1 MYRIKTFNKIA
12 PQGLAR
18 LDPGRYQVGEDV
30 AEEAGILVRSA
41 SLLDYPFPESLL
53 AIARAGVGVNNIP
66 LDRCS
71 ESGVAVFST
80 PGANA
85 KSEAKRS

>member
-18 LDPGRYQVGEDV
+18 LDAAHYQVGEDV
-30 AEEAGILVRSA
+30 TEEEGILVRSA
-41 SLLDYPFPESLL
+41 NLLDYEFPDSLL

-66 LDRCS
+66 LERCS
-71 ESGVAVFST
+71 RSGVASDT
-80 PGANA
+80 
-85 KSEAKRS
+85 E